1 MSDKKQQTLGWNA
14 NYFGEPK
21 EGSLAKTIADIT
33 SKQNNLVGG
42 KPEVADSQVVQA
54 EKAKAELNQES
65 LSMKA
70 TFRNGDDK
78 TFKGKTASDIKKQV
92 KAYEKKHKTGLQH
105 DGPMVK
111 ESISEMQANT
121 PTSNAGVQTI
131 KKTQAKKPMG
141 AVDSSQRKIN
151 ANLMRKGMADMQAQK
166 KNKKEDED
174 MAQKQ
179 SKSKDKGPVKVHG
192 EDVNKEIEAAQQGK
206 VNSLVQ
212 SIIDV
217 MYSKNE
223 ALAKDDEGEVKKTAD
238 MLKKA
243 SKAHAAQAKDL
254 EKQID
259 DEGNAFGKALMAA
272 KNKGEKTFTVAGKQY
287 NVEAEMDKVN
297 PVAVKKKFADR
308 KDKDIDNDGDVDSS
322 DKFLHKRR
330 KAISKSMKE
339 NLGKEDEPKVK
350 EVIGMLKKASKAHA
364 DQSKSLDKAV
374 KEAAVNV
381 DDKGEIINKK
391 KHDAYGD
398 PKKGEVKPVDP
409 EPKIGQVIKGEKETT
424 RANGHMTKKK
434 FSEMRVK
441 LGQKGKTDTG
451 KDAAVVETEPKVNP
465 I

>member
-33 SKQNNLVGG
+33 NKQNNLVGG

-54 EKAKAELNQES
+54 EKAKAELNQEG
-65 LSMKA
+65 L
-70 TFRNGDDK
+70 
-78 TFKGKTASDIKKQV
+78 KK
-92 KAYEKKHKTGLQH
+92 
-105 DGPMVK
+105 
-111 ESISEMQANT
+111 EMQANT

-131 KKTQAKKPMG
+131 KKTQAAKPMG
-141 AVDSSQRKIN
+141 AVDSSKRKIN
-151 ANLMRKGMADMQAQK
+151 A
-166 KNKKEDED
+166 KKEDED

-192 EDVNKEIEAAQQGK
+192 ESADTRELTNLLNKRTPLTPAERKRKAELEKKLGVNEDVNKEIEAAQQGK

-223 ALAKDDEGEVKKTAD
+223 ALAKDDEGDVKKTAD

-322 DKFLHKRR
+322 DKYLHKRR
-330 KAISKSMKE
+330 KAISK
-339 NLGKEDEPKVK
+339 
-350 EVIGMLKKASKAHA
+350 
-364 DQSKSLDKAV
+364 AV
-374 KEAAVNV
+374 K
-381 DDKGEIINKK
+381 
-391 KHDAYGD
+391 
-398 PKKGEVKPVDP
+398 
-409 EPKIGQVIKGEKETT
+409 
-424 RANGHMTKKK
+424 
-434 FSEMRVK
+434 
-441 LGQKGKTDTG
+441 
-451 KDAAVVETEPKVNP
+451 
-465 I
+465 

>member
-33 SKQNNLVGG
+33 NKQNNLVGG

-54 EKAKAELNQES
+54 EKAKANLNQEG
-65 LSMKA
+65 L
-70 TFRNGDDK
+70 
-78 TFKGKTASDIKKQV
+78 KK
-92 KAYEKKHKTGLQH
+92 
-105 DGPMVK
+105 
-111 ESISEMQANT
+111 EMQANT

-131 KKTQAKKPMG
+131 KKTQAAKPMG
-141 AVDSSQRKIN
+141 AVDSSKRKIN
-151 ANLMRKGMADMQAQK
+151 A
-166 KNKKEDED
+166 KKEDED

-223 ALAKDDEGEVKKTAD
+223 ALAKDDEGDVKKTAD

-322 DKFLHKRR
+322 DKYLHKRR
-330 KAISKSMKE
+330 KAISK
-339 NLGKEDEPKVK
+339 
-350 EVIGMLKKASKAHA
+350 
-364 DQSKSLDKAV
+364 AV
-374 KEAAVNV
+374 K
-381 DDKGEIINKK
+381 
-391 KHDAYGD
+391 
-398 PKKGEVKPVDP
+398 
-409 EPKIGQVIKGEKETT
+409 
-424 RANGHMTKKK
+424 
-434 FSEMRVK
+434 
-441 LGQKGKTDTG
+441 
-451 KDAAVVETEPKVNP
+451 
-465 I
+465 